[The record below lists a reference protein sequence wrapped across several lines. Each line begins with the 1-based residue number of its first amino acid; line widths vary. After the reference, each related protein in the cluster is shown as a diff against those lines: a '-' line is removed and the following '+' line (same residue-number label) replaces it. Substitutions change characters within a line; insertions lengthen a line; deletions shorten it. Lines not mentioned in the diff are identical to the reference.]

1 MSKYMLPGDTGRWTL
16 ANRANGLEE
25 FKARYRKVLLL
36 DEGEA
41 DDEQ

>member
-1 MSKYMLPGDTGRWTL
+1 MSKYLLPGDTGRWTL
-16 ANRANGLEE
+16 ANWTKDLEE

>member
-1 MSKYMLPGDTGRWTL
+1 MSKYMLPGDTGRLTL

>member
-16 ANRANGLEE
+16 ENRAKDLEE

>member
-1 MSKYMLPGDTGRWTL
+1 MSKYMLPGDTGRWIL

-25 FKARYRKVLLL
+25 FKARYRKVLL
-36 DEGEA
+36 DEGES

>member
-16 ANRANGLEE
+16 ANRAKDLEE
-25 FKARYRKVLLL
+25 FKARYRKVLL